1 MRYPQEDIYQDA
13 LTVVAVAV
21 ATKKDWDGSPDVV
34 EWFPELANEAI
45 QFTLK
50 AGIATPEDFGYVIN
64 WNQGRGER

>member
-1 MRYPQEDIYQDA
+1 MKYPQEEIYQDA

-45 QFTLK
+45 QYVLK
-50 AGIATPEDFGYVIN
+50 NGIAGPEDFGFITD
-64 WNQGRGER
+64 WKSA